1 MENLL
6 YTSSPMDVINYIKT
20 INKNYEI
27 WIDFKDEIK
36 YIDPE
41 GMIIKQ
47 NIVDP
52 IKITYSNINPI
63 FKIYRRT
70 KNCCILKII
79 IPEFT
84 ITFPNLHNLTYTFLE
99 NSLDLH
105 LNLLHFTVEYSDI
118 DSYFDNG
125 LEQYLK
131 RTVDSILH
139 QQFISDNGYTLKC
152 SNYTTYVYSVIQSNK
167 KRKNNLS

>member
-63 FKIYRRT
+63 FKIYRR
-70 KNCCILKII
+70 NR
-79 IPEFT
+79 
-84 ITFPNLHNLTYTFLE
+84 Y
-99 NSLDLH
+99 
-105 LNLLHFTVEYSDI
+105 
-118 DSYFDNG
+118 
-125 LEQYLK
+125 
-131 RTVDSILH
+131 R
-139 QQFISDNGYTLKC
+139 
-152 SNYTTYVYSVIQSNK
+152 
-167 KRKNNLS
+167 

>member
-1 MENLL
+1 ML
-6 YTSSPMDVINYIKT
+6 Y
-20 INKNYEI
+20 
-27 WIDFKDEIK
+27 F
-36 YIDPE
+36 
-41 GMIIKQ
+41 
-47 NIVDP
+47 
-52 IKITYSNINPI
+52 
-63 FKIYRRT
+63 
-70 KNCCILKII
+70 KII